1 MKKVMVGILI
11 LIPLVVLLVVGLVT
25 TFVSVNAYIGV
36 ESVELDKHNL
46 TIRLDGKDDD
56 GNYLPSYS
64 PEYNAYK
71 LDGDGGLF
79 EVTVLPEKA
88 FDRSYEWTLSNV
100 KLLEA
105 GDQREN
111 GEEGVWFVELLDS
124 KGNHADSVMAGGMIR
139 VSNYCTFNLT
149 VTASSYSDTCFV
161 KTVSELKDVFVDD
174 EITVGVG
181 EQKVVSPLLSPVD
194 AAAYNG
200 RWEVQIR
207 GEWMPADGSVGAVA
221 VDRNGIFTGVAEG
234 TAVVRYVA
242 ENSSGKE
249 VVSNAMT
256 VTVSAGLSSYGNI
269 ISSHRSRFS
278 LSEIGVDASKV
289 DTENSVGFTLSDAGV
304 LTFDGGAERAV
315 VVFAGEED
323 VLIINLVS
331 ENDIEI
337 VESGVLDDYV
347 LEVRGE
353 PLYLTARYASVFRR
367 GDPVDVTWSVS
378 DEEVATV
385 DADGVVKGITSGNI
399 TVTAQA
405 ADGTDAT
412 LEVTVQRK
420 VAVLV
425 GSVTEQSLMKGLAR
439 ESVFPSMKYENGAVV
454 DNTFAVGVA
463 YPTPYE
469 GEDEAS
475 FYEAFNFT
483 SDHPELVQFGVGE
496 TNANVMTFNSA
507 AIESALERGE
517 RIDITVTVTAKY
529 PKYPN
534 LPAYT
539 TASFTISVTDAI
551 GVTSDPELRDAQQ
564 EQRKAT
570 VLLNDIHMENN
581 SNKDA
586 VGNFTK
592 TSNIYTYN
600 NVYGNGFT
608 IEAEKDQ
615 FVGKTEPFF
624 QVYAD
629 DVLISNLTMRP
640 NAFSDEEI
648 EGGDLTINDAST
660 FSAGYCIKYN
670 VSARRRTTGEGDEVT
685 QIKGARI
692 EYCLMEN
699 ATTLIQLSGAEV
711 EIEGCIMRNTSGVAI
726 HVRNVR
732 DNAGNNVTLQHYNNL
747 TMTNCVMS
755 NMVGTAINFDYNNNY
770 YVEDATTRSTFTQ
783 KGFLDIYNWQPS
795 DSLTLIPDDTLEEA
809 LGKDFMG
816 LKDVLFTFI
825 RDTFSEDSFLEPYR
839 RDYGGVTYLHL
850 GFISMGLA
858 APTKITYGY
867 LPDGRQVDGEG
878 KIVGTEEYADLDE
891 VSWNMNME
899 DKRFKHYTSSDLTN
913 IKNIGNALGGIP
925 FVGNLLT
932 NPLNV
937 WGYDDDTTDL
947 TPGSTYTVNSRLI
960 DRLHAGANQD

>member
-1 MKKVMVGILI
+1 MKKVMIGILV
-11 LIPLVVLLVVGLVT
+11 LIPVMVLLVVGLVT

-46 TIRLDGKDDD
+46 TISPTEVYDLDGA
-56 GNYLPSYS
+56 N
-64 PEYNAYK
+64 
-71 LDGDGGLF
+71 GLF
-79 EVTVLPEKA
+79 EVTVLPEMAQDKT
-88 FDRSYEWTLSNV
+88 YEWTISNV
-100 KLLEA
+100 RSRDA
-105 GDQREN
+105 GYTDEDN
-111 GEEGVWFVELLDS
+111 GKDGFWFVELLD
-124 KGNHADSVMAGGMIR
+124 KNGNHVDSITAGGKLRANI
-139 VSNYCTFNLT
+139 YCNFDLT
-149 VTASSYSDTCFV
+149 VTAATYSDTCSV
-161 KTVSELKDVFVDD
+161 VVGGDVT
-174 EITVGVG
+174 EITLPDELTVKVG
-181 EQKVVSPLLSPVD
+181 EQKVVTPQFTPLDGIVENGKWEIVSGNGVVSVD
-194 AAAYNG
+194 YNG
-200 RWEVQIR
+200 IVT
-207 GEWMPADGSVGAVA
+207 
-221 VDRNGIFTGVAEG
+221 GIKEG

-242 ENSSGKE
+242 ENSQGEEIKH
-249 VVSNAMT
+249 NAMT

-269 ISSHRSRFS
+269 ISSHRSRFP

-289 DTENSVGFTLSDAGV
+289 DTENSVGFTLSDAGE
-304 LTFDGGAERAV
+304 LIFDKGAERAV

-439 ESVFPSMKYENGAVV
+439 ESVFPSMKYENGEVV

-570 VLLNDIHMENN
+570 VFLNDIRMEND
-581 SNKDA
+581 SKPDA
-586 VGNFTK
+586 SGNFTK
-592 TSNIYTYN
+592 TSNIYVYN
-600 NVYGNGFT
+600 NVYGNGYT
-608 IEAEKDQ
+608 ISAEMDQ
-615 FVGKTEPFF
+615 FQGKTEPFF

-629 DVLISNLTMRP
+629 DVTISNLTMRP
-640 NAFSDEEI
+640 NTFSEEDI
-648 EGGDLTINDAST
+648 DGGELTIKDAET
-660 FSAGYCIKYN
+660 FKTGYAVKYN
-670 VSARRRTTGEGDEVT
+670 VSQRRKTTGEDVT
-685 QIKGARI
+685 QTTGARL

-699 ATTLIQLSGAEV
+699 ATTLIQLSGVEL

-726 HVRNVR
+726 HVRNLSES
-732 DNAGNNVTLQHYNNL
+732 GILHYNNL

-755 NMVGTAINFDYNNNY
+755 NMVGTGINFDYNNTAY
-770 YVEDATTRSTFTQ
+770 HEDMSKRSTFTQ

-795 DSLTLIPDDTLEEA
+795 DSLTLIPGDTLEEV
-809 LGKDFMG
+809 G
-816 LKDVLFTFI
+816 LKGSFVQGLLFSFI
-825 RDTFSEDSFLEPYR
+825 QTAFETEAFIEPYR
-839 RDYGGVTYLHL
+839 RSYAGQTYMHL
-850 GFISMGLA
+850 GFISMGLVS
-858 APTKITYGY
+858 PSNLVYGY
-867 LPDGRQVDGEG
+867 IDDGTPEG
-878 KIVGTEEYADLDE
+878 KRVTAGETIEDGAE
-891 VSWNMNME
+891 VSWNITME
-899 DKRFKHYTSSDLTN
+899 DKRYKRFTSNDLESVKDDL
-913 IKNIGNALGGIP
+913 IPDLKALGGEIER
-925 FVGNLLT
+925 FADNLIA
-932 NPLNV
+932 NPLVV
-937 WGYDDDTTDL
+937 WAYDDDTTDL
-947 TPGSTYTVNSRLI
+947 VPGSVYTVNSRLI
-960 DRLHAGANQD
+960 DRLHGKV

>member
-1 MKKVMVGILI
+1 M
-11 LIPLVVLLVVGLVT
+11 
-25 TFVSVNAYIGV
+25 
-36 ESVELDKHNL
+36 
-46 TIRLDGKDDD
+46 
-56 GNYLPSYS
+56 
-64 PEYNAYK
+64 
-71 LDGDGGLF
+71 
-79 EVTVLPEKA
+79 
-88 FDRSYEWTLSNV
+88 
-100 KLLEA
+100 
-105 GDQREN
+105 
-111 GEEGVWFVELLDS
+111 
-124 KGNHADSVMAGGMIR
+124 
-139 VSNYCTFNLT
+139 
-149 VTASSYSDTCFV
+149 
-161 KTVSELKDVFVDD
+161 
-174 EITVGVG
+174 
-181 EQKVVSPLLSPVD
+181 
-194 AAAYNG
+194 
-200 RWEVQIR
+200 
-207 GEWMPADGSVGAVA
+207 
-221 VDRNGIFTGVAEG
+221 
-234 TAVVRYVA
+234 
-242 ENSSGKE
+242 
-249 VVSNAMT
+249 
-256 VTVSAGLSSYGNI
+256 
-269 ISSHRSRFS
+269 
-278 LSEIGVDASKV
+278 
-289 DTENSVGFTLSDAGV
+289 
-304 LTFDGGAERAV
+304 
-315 VVFAGEED
+315 
-323 VLIINLVS
+323 
-331 ENDIEI
+331 
-337 VESGVLDDYV
+337 
-347 LEVRGE
+347 
-353 PLYLTARYASVFRR
+353 
-367 GDPVDVTWSVS
+367 
-378 DEEVATV
+378 
-385 DADGVVKGITSGNI
+385 
-399 TVTAQA
+399 
-405 ADGTDAT
+405 
-412 LEVTVQRK
+412 
-420 VAVLV
+420 
-425 GSVTEQSLMKGLAR
+425 
-439 ESVFPSMKYENGAVV
+439 
-454 DNTFAVGVA
+454 
-463 YPTPYE
+463 
-469 GEDEAS
+469 
-475 FYEAFNFT
+475 
-483 SDHPELVQFGVGE
+483 
-496 TNANVMTFNSA
+496 
-507 AIESALERGE
+507 
-517 RIDITVTVTAKY
+517 
-529 PKYPN
+529 
-534 LPAYT
+534 
-539 TASFTISVTDAI
+539 
-551 GVTSDPELRDAQQ
+551 
-564 EQRKAT
+564 
-570 VLLNDIHMENN
+570 LLNDIHMENN

-586 VGNFTK
+586 EGNFTK

-685 QIKGARI
+685 QTKGARI

-732 DNAGNNVTLQHYNNL
+732 ENAGNNVTLQHYNNL
-747 TMTNCVMS
+747 TMTNS
-755 NMVGTAINFDYNNNY
+755 EIARMVGTAINFDYNNNY

-891 VSWNMNME
+891 VSWNMTME

-932 NPLNV
+932 NPLHV

>member
-1 MKKVMVGILI
+1 MKKVMIGILV
-11 LIPLVVLLVVGLVT
+11 LIPVMVLLVVGLVT

-64 PEYNAYK
+64 PEYNAYR

-111 GEEGVWFVELLDS
+111 GENGVWFVELLDS

-269 ISSHRSRFS
+269 ISSHHSRFS

-289 DTENSVGFTLSDAGV
+289 DTENSVGFTLSDAGE
-304 LTFDGGAERAV
+304 LIFDKGAERAV

-367 GDPVDVTWSVS
+367 GETVDVTWSVS

-507 AIESALERGE
+507 AIKSALERGE

-570 VLLNDIHMENN
+570 VFLNDIRMEND
-581 SNKDA
+581 SKPDTS
-586 VGNFTK
+586 GNFTK
-592 TSNIYTYN
+592 TSNIYVYN
-600 NVYGNGFT
+600 NVYGNGYT
-608 IEAEKDQ
+608 ISAEMDQ
-615 FVGKTEPFF
+615 FQGKTEPFF

-629 DVLISNLTMRP
+629 DVTISNLTMRP
-640 NAFSDEEI
+640 NTFAEEDI
-648 EGGDLTINDAST
+648 DGGELTIKDAET
-660 FSAGYCIKYN
+660 FKTGYAVKYN
-670 VSARRRTTGEGDEVT
+670 VSQRRKTTGEDVT
-685 QIKGARI
+685 QTTGARL

-699 ATTLIQLSGAEV
+699 ATTLIQLSGVEL
-711 EIEGCIMRNTSGVAI
+711 EIEGCIMRNTGGVAI
-726 HVRNVR
+726 HVRNLSES
-732 DNAGNNVTLQHYNNL
+732 GILHYNNL

-755 NMVGTAINFDYNNNY
+755 NMVGTGINFDYNNTAY
-770 YVEDATTRSTFTQ
+770 HEDMSKRSTFTQ

-795 DSLTLIPDDTLEEA
+795 DSLTLIPGDTLEEV
-809 LGKDFMG
+809 G
-816 LKDVLFTFI
+816 LKGSFVQGLLFSFI
-825 RDTFSEDSFLEPYR
+825 QTAFETEAFIEPYR
-839 RDYGGVTYLHL
+839 RSYAGQTYMHL
-850 GFISMGLA
+850 GFISLGLVS
-858 APTKITYGY
+858 PSNLVYGY
-867 LPDGRQVDGEG
+867 IDDGTPEG
-878 KIVGTEEYADLDE
+878 KRVTAGETIEDGAE
-891 VSWNMNME
+891 VSWNITME
-899 DKRFKHYTSSDLTN
+899 DKRYKRFTSNDLD
-913 IKNIGNALGGIP
+913 KVKKELAPQLKALGGEIER
-925 FVGNLLT
+925 FADNLIA
-932 NPLNV
+932 NPLVV
-937 WGYDDDTTDL
+937 WAYDDDTMDL
-947 TPGSTYTVNSRLI
+947 VPGSVYTVNSRLI
-960 DRLHAGANQD
+960 DRLHGKV